1 MTMQTGMATLFAVG
15 PPPQGG
21 DSVGILR
28 WCNRLFVFLT
38 KFLRAPEFSVVRLM
52 RNDAALPAD
61 FKAQDGMLMYA
72 GAGVLGAGA
81 GLYVRDGGTWKQI
94 TLT

>member
-1 MTMQTGMATLFAVG
+1 VSTQTEMAGLMLVG

-28 WCNRLFVFLT
+28 WCNRLFAFLT
-38 KFLRAPEFSVVRLM
+38 QFLREPEFSVVRLTQ
-52 RNDAALPAD
+52 NDAVLPAD

-72 GAGVLGAGA
+72 GAGMLGASA
-81 GLYVRDGGTWKQI
+81 GLYVRDGGTWKKI
-94 TLT
+94 ALT

>member
-1 MTMQTGMATLFAVG
+1 
-15 PPPQGG
+15 
-21 DSVGILR
+21 VGILR
-28 WCNRLFVFLT
+28 WCNRLFTFLT
-38 KFLRAPEFSVVRLM
+38 QFLRGPEFAMVRLT
-52 RNDAALPAD
+52 RTDAALPAD

-72 GAGVLGAGA
+72 GAGVLGASA